1 MSFLLLNLSAAAQQ
15 QPNILAQQIEQSDS
29 IILISH
35 LTTLNSLQVDS
46 LGKRIPAHKLLV
58 KGKLNNP
65 IVKERVKLSHSQKVD
80 LSSFLPKKRTD
91 NRLELTKCIIFPHH
105 AILFYKKGKIS
116 FIDICFMCSRV
127 YASNDLKIED
137 GEFEDHWWRS
147 LYSYFQ
153 KLGFTYE
160 MGTEVE

>member
-1 MSFLLLNLSAAAQQ
+1 
-15 QPNILAQQIEQSDS
+15 
-29 IILISH
+29 
-35 LTTLNSLQVDS
+35 
-46 LGKRIPAHKLLV
+46 
-58 KGKLNNP
+58 
-65 IVKERVKLSHSQKVD
+65 
-80 LSSFLPKKRTD
+80 
-91 NRLELTKCIIFPHH
+91 
-105 AILFYKKGKIS
+105 
-116 FIDICFMCSRV
+116 MCSRV